1 MLSPEVWNLV
11 DNTSPGYVGK
21 HRNDL
26 WAERDVK
33 YGKGNWQTIWLV
45 DDNYLEYE
53 EACRLYEDAYFEY
66 FKQRPE
72 LLEYLLEVASDVY
85 DDDPSNVE
93 SGLDYS
99 KRGDIRTH
107 IQDIAI
113 RNCVKR
119 FGREFKGSRSIQIR
133 DRIGDHPLS
142 LALSPGQVPFHKPEL
157 MSHPDNLT
165 EIRGKAWW
173 LPSSVEDFYQRAK
186 RLVVRKKTS
195 IDATGGV
202 R

>member
-1 MLSPEVWNLV
+1 MLRQEEWKLV

-21 HRNDL
+21 RRNDL
-26 WAERDVK
+26 WAERDAK
-33 YGKGNWQTIWLV
+33 YGKRNWQTIWLV
-45 DDNYLEYE
+45 GDNYLEYE

-66 FKQRPE
+66 FKKRPE

-99 KRGDIRTH
+99 KRGDLRTH

-119 FGREFKGSRSIQIR
+119 FGREFRGDKLIQIR
-133 DRIGDHPLS
+133 DRIGEHPLS
-142 LALSPGQVPFHKPEL
+142 LALSPGQVPFHKSEL
-157 MSHPDNLT
+157 ISNPDNLA
-165 EIRGKAWW
+165 EIRRQAWW
-173 LPSSVEDFYQRAK
+173 LPSSVEDFYQRGK
-186 RLVVRKKTS
+186 RLVVRNKL
-195 IDATGGV
+195 
-202 R
+202 

>member
-1 MLSPEVWNLV
+1 MLNQDEWKLV
-11 DNTSPGYVGK
+11 DNASPGYVGK
-21 HRNDL
+21 RRNDL
-26 WAERDVK
+26 WAERDAQ

-45 DDNYLEYE
+45 KGVYLEYE

-66 FKQRPE
+66 FKKRPE
-72 LLEYLLEVASDVY
+72 LLEFLLEVASDVY
-85 DDDPSNVE
+85 DDDPSNVT
-93 SGLDYS
+93 SGLDYA
-99 KRGDIRTH
+99 KRGEVRTH

-119 FGREFKGSRSIQIR
+119 FGREFRGNKLIQIR
-133 DRIGDHPLS
+133 DRIGEHPLS

-157 MSHPDNLT
+157 LSFPDNLD
-165 EIRGKAWW
+165 EIRSKAWW

-186 RLVVRKKTS
+186 RMVVRNN
-195 IDATGGV
+195 I

>member
-1 MLSPEVWNLV
+1 MLSPAEWNLV

-21 HRNDL
+21 HRNEL
-26 WAERDVK
+26 WAERDAK
-33 YGKGNWQTIWLV
+33 CGKGNWQTIWLV
-45 DDNYLEYE
+45 GGNYLEYE

-72 LLEYLLEVASDVY
+72 LLEYLLEVALDVY

-99 KRGDIRTH
+99 KRGDFRTH

-113 RNCVKR
+113 RNCLKR
-119 FGREFKGSRSIQIR
+119 FGREFRGDRLIQIR

-157 MSHPDNLT
+157 ISHPDNLV
-165 EIRGKAWW
+165 EIKAKAWW

-186 RLVVRKKTS
+186 RLVVRKK
-195 IDATGGV
+195 
-202 R
+202 RR

>member
-1 MLSPEVWNLV
+1 MLDRSEWRLV
-11 DNTSPGYVGK
+11 DNTSPGYVGSR
-21 HRNDL
+21 RNQL
-26 WAERDVK
+26 WAEREAK

-45 DDNYLEYE
+45 MGRFLEYE

-66 FKQRPE
+66 FKKRPE
-72 LLEYLLEVASDVY
+72 LVEFLLDVAADVY
-85 DDDPSNVE
+85 DDDPSNVT

-99 KRGDIRTH
+99 KRGEVRTH

-119 FGREFKGSRSIQIR
+119 FGRKFNGNKLLQIR
-133 DRIGDHPLS
+133 DRIGEHPLS

-157 MSHPDNLT
+157 LSNPDNLAD
-165 EIRGKAWW
+165 IRARAWW

-186 RLVVRKKTS
+186 RLVVRSKPLER
-195 IDATGGV
+195 G
-202 R
+202 

>member
-1 MLSPEVWNLV
+1 M
-11 DNTSPGYVGK
+11 
-21 HRNDL
+21 
-26 WAERDVK
+26 
-33 YGKGNWQTIWLV
+33 IWLV
-45 DDNYLEYE
+45 GGHYLEYK

-99 KRGDIRTH
+99 KRGDLRTH

-113 RNCVKR
+113 RKCLKR
-119 FGREFKGSRSIQIR
+119 FRRKFRGDKLIQIR

-142 LALSPGQVPFHKPEL
+142 LALSLGQVQFHKLEL
-157 MSHPDNLT
+157 HLH
-165 EIRGKAWW
+165 
-173 LPSSVEDFYQRAK
+173 SSN
-186 RLVVRKKTS
+186 
-195 IDATGGV
+195 
-202 R
+202 